1 MTDSPEGYPIVK
13 RGSVVSFAELAT
25 PLPARTT
32 VPFQFAVRDAV
43 PVAVPAAA
51 FAITKMLT
59 APGAPV
65 AVEAKKKPE
74 TKVVA
79 APQKQSRFKGI
90 LRGKKC
96 R

>member
-1 MTDSPEGYPIVK
+1 MFDLL
-13 RGSVVSFAELAT
+13 LAT
-25 PLPARTT
+25 SI
-32 VPFQFAVRDAV
+32 
-43 PVAVPAAA
+43 A
-51 FAITKMLT
+51 FGSESVNAIGLRSKSNCS
-59 APGAPV
+59 GGVCSSSAPV

-79 APQKQSRFKGI
+79 APQKQSRFKSI

>member
-1 MTDSPEGYPIVK
+1 MLDL
-13 RGSVVSFAELAT
+13 FLAT
-25 PLPARTT
+25 SI
-32 VPFQFAVRDAV
+32 
-43 PVAVPAAA
+43 A
-51 FAITKMLT
+51 FGSESVNAI
-59 APGAPV
+59 GIRSRSNCSGGVCSSSAPV